1 MATKTKRKADTKKSF
16 NNALINATVAT
27 INTTVENGEK
37 WQELTKKLVKKSEP
51 VRRKQ
56 MDMVFE
62 TATAVKNQV
71 TSGKE
76 RMLDLVGYEEDMV
89 ERAFEYASNTT
100 VGKKVMGVA
109 ENIKEKVAEN
119 PMVKK
124 VEKTTEDL
132 KAKSSEKLNDLRED
146 VLEQA
151 KKILNKGEEM
161 VEDALDTKKT
171 TKKVKKNVAKA
182 KETVTTT
189 AKVATK
195 KASTQAKKVATVAA
209 TIVKDDLK
217 LINGIG
223 PKLEKIFNENGIE
236 TFAQLAKAS
245 EAKIKSILEKAGPI
259 FKNANFSDWVKQ
271 AEDFAKAAVATKKA

>member
-1 MATKTKRKADTKKSF
+1 MATKTKRKADNKKSL

-71 TSGKE
+71 TTGKE
-76 RMLDLVGYEEDMV
+76 RMMELVGIEEDMM
-89 ERAFEYASNTT
+89 ERAYEYASKTT
-100 VGKKVMGVA
+100 VGKKVLGTA
-109 ENIKEKVAEN
+109 ENIKEKVSEH
-119 PMVKK
+119 PIVKK

-132 KAKSSEKLNDLRED
+132 KSKGTAKLNDIKED

-161 VEDALDTKKT
+161 VEEALDTKKT

-182 KETVTTT
+182 KKTVTST
-189 AKVATK
+189 AKVVTK
-195 KASTQAKKVATVAA
+195 KATAQAEKVAVTTATVM
-209 TIVKDDLK
+209 KDDLK
-217 LINGIG
+217 LIKGIG

-245 EAKIKSILEKAGPI
+245 EEKIKSILEKAGPV
-259 FKNANFSDWVKQ
+259 FKNVNFSDWVKQ
-271 AEDFAKAAVATKKA
+271 AEDMAKGIVPSKEA

>member
-109 ENIKEKVAEN
+109 ENIKEKVTEN

-195 KASTQAKKVATVAA
+195 KASTQAKKVATAAA

>member
-1 MATKTKRKADTKKSF
+1 MATKAKKRADNKKSL

-37 WQELTKKLVKKSEP
+37 WQKLTKKLVKKSEP

-62 TATAVKNQV
+62 TATAVKNQM

-76 RMLDLVGYEEDMV
+76 RMLDLMGYEDDMV
-89 ERAFEYASNTT
+89 EKAFEYASKTP
-100 VGKKVMGVA
+100 VGKKVIGVA
-109 ENIKEKVAEN
+109 ENIKEKVSEN
-119 PMVKK
+119 PVVKK
-124 VEKTTEDL
+124 VEKTTEDI
-132 KAKSSEKLNDLRED
+132 KSKGTAKLNDLRED

-151 KKILNKGEEM
+151 KKILNRGEEM
-161 VEDALDTKKT
+161 VEEALDTKKT

-182 KETVTTT
+182 KETVTAT

-195 KASTQAKKVATVAA
+195 KASTQAKKVATTA
-209 TIVKDDLK
+209 TAVVKDDLK
-217 LINGIG
+217 LITGIG

-236 TFAQLAKAS
+236 TFVQLTKAS
-245 EAKIKSILEKAGPI
+245 DEKIKSILEKAGPI

-271 AEDFAKAAVATKKA
+271 AENLAKTVVPSKKA

>member
-109 ENIKEKVAEN
+109 ENIKEKVAET

>member
-1 MATKTKRKADTKKSF
+1 MATKAKRKADNKKSL

-37 WQELTKKLVKKSEP
+37 WQELTKKLVKKSAP

-62 TATAVKNQV
+62 TATAVKKQV
-71 TSGKE
+71 TTGKE

-109 ENIKEKVAEN
+109 ENIKEKVTEN

-132 KAKSSEKLNDLRED
+132 KSKGTAKLNDLRED

-161 VEDALDTKKT
+161 VEEALDTKKT
-171 TKKVKKNVAKA
+171 TKKVKKNVAKTQKA
-182 KETVTTT
+182 VTST
-189 AKVATK
+189 AKAVTK
-195 KASTQAKKVATVAA
+195 KATAQVEKVAA
-209 TIVKDDLK
+209 TASALVKDDLK
-217 LINGIG
+217 LIKGIG

-236 TFAQLAKAS
+236 TFAQLAKTS
-245 EAKIKSILEKAGPI
+245 EAKMRAMLEKAGPV
-259 FKNANFSDWVKQ
+259 FKNANFSEWVKQ
-271 AEDFAKAAVATKKA
+271 AEDMAKGMVSSKNP

>member
-195 KASTQAKKVATVAA
+195 KASTRAKKVATVAA

>member
-1 MATKTKRKADTKKSF
+1 MATKAKRKADNKKSL

-37 WQELTKKLVKKSEP
+37 WQELTKKLVKKSAP

-62 TATAVKNQV
+62 TATAVKKQV
-71 TSGKE
+71 TTGKE

-109 ENIKEKVAEN
+109 ENIKEKVTEN

-132 KAKSSEKLNDLRED
+132 KSKGTAKLNDLRED

-161 VEDALDTKKT
+161 VEEALDTKKT
-171 TKKVKKNVAKA
+171 TKKVKKNVAKTQKA
-182 KETVTTT
+182 VTST
-189 AKVATK
+189 AKAVTK
-195 KASTQAKKVATVAA
+195 KATTQVEKVAA
-209 TIVKDDLK
+209 TASALVKDDLK
-217 LINGIG
+217 LIKGIG

-236 TFAQLAKAS
+236 TFAQLAKTS
-245 EAKIKSILEKAGPI
+245 EAKMRAMLEKAGPV
-259 FKNANFSDWVKQ
+259 FKNANFSEWVKQ
-271 AEDFAKAAVATKKA
+271 AEDMAKGMVSSKNA

>member
-109 ENIKEKVAEN
+109 ENIKEKVTEN

>member
-1 MATKTKRKADTKKSF
+1 MATKTKRKADNKKGL

-56 MDMVFE
+56 MEMVFE
-62 TATAVKNQV
+62 TATAVKKQV
-71 TSGKE
+71 TTGKD

-89 ERAFEYASNTT
+89 ERAFEYASKTP

-109 ENIKEKVAEN
+109 ENIKEKVSEN
-119 PMVKK
+119 PVVKK

-132 KAKSSEKLNDLRED
+132 KSKGTAKLNDLRGD

-161 VEDALDTKKT
+161 VEEALDTKKT

-182 KETVTTT
+182 KKTVTTA
-189 AKVATK
+189 AKAATK
-195 KASTQAKKVATVAA
+195 TASTQAKKVAA
-209 TIVKDDLK
+209 TTTAVVKDDLK
-217 LINGIG
+217 LITGIG

-271 AEDFAKAAVATKKA
+271 AENFAKTAVASKKA

>member
-1 MATKTKRKADTKKSF
+1 MATTTKRKADKKKSL

-71 TSGKE
+71 TTGKE
-76 RMLDLVGYEEDMV
+76 RMLDLVGYEEDMM
-89 ERAFEYASNTT
+89 ERAFEYASKTP
-100 VGKKVMGVA
+100 VGKKVIDVA
-109 ENIKEKVAEN
+109 ENLKDKVTEN
-119 PMVKK
+119 PVVKK

-132 KAKSSEKLNDLRED
+132 KAKGAAKFNDLRKD
-146 VLEQA
+146 VLGQA

-161 VEDALDTKKT
+161 VEEALDTEKT

-182 KETVTTT
+182 KKTVSAT
-189 AKVATK
+189 AKVVTK
-195 KASTQAKKVATVAA
+195 KASAQAEKVAAA
-209 TIVKDDLK
+209 ANAIAKDDLK
-217 LINGIG
+217 VINGIG
-223 PKLEKIFNENGIE
+223 PKMEKLFNENGIE
-236 TFAQLAKAS
+236 TFAQLAKAG
-245 EAKIKSILEKAGPI
+245 EAKIKAIIEKAGPV
-259 FKNANFSDWVKQ
+259 FKNVKISDWVKQ
-271 AEDFAKAAVATKKA
+271 AEELVKGMVATK

>member
-1 MATKTKRKADTKKSF
+1 MATKTKRKADNKKSL

-51 VRRKQ
+51 VRKKQ

-62 TATAVKNQV
+62 TASAVKNQV
-71 TSGKE
+71 ITGKE
-76 RMLDLVGYEEDMV
+76 RMLELVGIEEDMM
-89 ERAFEYASNTT
+89 ERAYEYASKTT
-100 VGKKVMGVA
+100 VGKKVLGVA
-109 ENIKEKVAEN
+109 ENIKEKVTEN

-132 KAKSSEKLNDLRED
+132 KSKGTAKLNDLRED

-161 VEDALDTKKT
+161 VEEALDTKKT

-182 KETVTTT
+182 KKTAKSTAKVVTKKAPAQAEKVAVTTT
-189 AKVATK
+189 TL
-195 KASTQAKKVATVAA
+195 
-209 TIVKDDLK
+209 VKDDLK
-217 LINGIG
+217 LIKGIG

-236 TFAQLAKAS
+236 TFAELAKAS
-245 EAKIKSILEKAGPI
+245 EVKIKSILEKAGPV
-259 FKNANFSDWVKQ
+259 FKNLNFSDWVKQ
-271 AEDFAKAAVATKKA
+271 AEDLAKGVVPTKKA

>member
-1 MATKTKRKADTKKSF
+1 MATKTKRKADNKKSL

-71 TSGKE
+71 TTGKE
-76 RMLDLVGYEEDMV
+76 RMMELVGIEEDMM
-89 ERAFEYASNTT
+89 ERAYEYASKTT
-100 VGKKVMGVA
+100 VGKKVIGTA
-109 ENIKEKVAEN
+109 ENIKEKVSEH
-119 PMVKK
+119 PIVKK
-124 VEKTTEDL
+124 VEKTTEGL
-132 KAKSSEKLNDLRED
+132 KSKGTAKLNDLRED

-161 VEDALDTKKT
+161 VEEALDTKKT
-171 TKKVKKNVAKA
+171 TKRVKKNVAKA
-182 KETVTTT
+182 KKTVTST
-189 AKVATK
+189 AKVVTK
-195 KASTQAKKVATVAA
+195 KATAQAEKVAVTTATVM
-209 TIVKDDLK
+209 KDDLK
-217 LINGIG
+217 LIKGIG

-245 EAKIKSILEKAGPI
+245 EAKIKSILEKAGPV
-259 FKNANFSDWVKQ
+259 FKNVNFSDWVKQ
-271 AEDFAKAAVATKKA
+271 AEDMAKGIVPSKEA